1 MKEKTDSGIY
11 DNRVESAAGQSLS
24 NLVKN
29 VKADYGVKHILVW
42 HTLTGYWGGV
52 QVDEKEGDKGGDNGY
67 NNTHQSTMSKYLP
80 SVTYADMTRTMH
92 RMSVAQTLD
101 LEPFHSL
108 GIGLIDPSK
117 IGLFYKD
124 YHKNLR
130 KMGVDGVKVDAQALI
145 ASLRGSKGGGY
156 ELASNYHTALKSSVG
171 DIFGGRRKEEEGKAA
186 VREIDKRIE
195 SGYNVELNV
204 DGNENIMTNMEKYE
218 DENENENENDAE
230 VPMEYPVIHCM
241 GHSQGVLLSLAA
253 LYDSLDHTLDLDI
266 PHNTHSSVKQTN
278 THTRTRI
285 QQSNERA
292 RRAPVI
298 RGSDDF
304 WPLDDAS
311 HGPHLYVNAFN
322 SLLLS
327 HIAVQDWDM
336 FQSSLGR
343 SSRMHAC
350 ARAVSGGPVYV
361 SDKPTEH
368 DGDIINHLAFP
379 DGSLP
384 RCLRNARPPSR
395 SLFLDPQEQSNTP
408 LLLQNINPS
417 GGLVIAAFNILG
429 AVLENDKDL
438 FRLLQ
443 PSEITWGTPAL
454 QELARDYTAKSS
466 GKTVVPVHEIEEF
479 KDAISIDCNV
489 SAMDIEEV
497 DRGVQKGYRSSDYV
511 AHRFSDGQ
519 LFDCNSVTSDIP
531 LVLKSV
537 YDYDVISFAEKHYFG
552 TSATGR
558 ESTSEQGGE
567 SSGGSVVESDS
578 RSQSDTLEGAQ
589 EERLGTW
596 TKRPEEEPREEREQ
610 LGVNKDKQRQ
620 GEQDIRGSIGDNTQ
634 KDNNI
639 LSRSDK
645 WIAVIGA
652 RNKFNPGGCVLSV
665 DLKGSELQLE
675 LLGCG
680 DYMIVTNHPLLHSH
694 ASVLSS
700 IPLRQGD
707 GKGHK
712 NYSIATNISSSS
724 AGVMQSD
731 SSIITATTNTVS
743 NKSTCTNT
751 SLYVLNL
758 NVKLV
763 PLGTDAPH
771 PIDDVVRNVKP
782 TSPSASFSTS
792 TCATGSASARDEGDQ
807 GAIVTIK
814 FLQRLFESQDL
825 L

>member
-1 MKEKTDSGIY
+1 VKENEDMKTVKEKTDSGLN
-11 DNRVESAAGQSLS
+11 DNRIQGVAGQSLL

-29 VKADYGVKHILVW
+29 VKADYDVKHMLVW

-52 QVDEKEGDKGGDNGY
+52 QVDDKEGYKEG
-67 NNTHQSTMSKYLP
+67 NNNSQQSTMSNYLP

-108 GIGLIDPSK
+108 GIGLIDPAK

-130 KMGVDGVKVDAQALI
+130 EMGVDGVKVDAQALI
-145 ASLRGSKGGGY
+145 ASLKGSKGGGY
-156 ELASNYHTALKSSVG
+156 ELASNYHTALKSSIG
-171 DIFGGRRKEEEGKAA
+171 DIFGNKREEDGGRTVVVETKESRAN
-186 VREIDKRIE
+186 I
-195 SGYNVELNV
+195 ELNV
-204 DGNENIMTNMEKYE
+204 EGAGNVMTGVEKK
-218 DENENENENDAE
+218 NESENENDVE

-253 LYDSLDHTLDLDI
+253 LYDSLDSTLDLDI
-266 PHNTHSSVKQTN
+266 SYDAHSSMIHKN
-278 THTRTRI
+278 THTRTRTHI

-343 SSRMHAC
+343 TSRMHAC

-368 DGDIINHLAFP
+368 DGDIINHLAYP

-395 SLFLDPQEQSNTP
+395 SLFLDPQKQSNTP

-417 GGLVIAAFNILG
+417 GGMVIAAFHVLG

-438 FRLLQ
+438 FRLLR
-443 PSEITWGTPAL
+443 PSEITWDTPAL
-454 QELARDYTAKSS
+454 QELARDYSAKSS
-466 GKTVVPVHEIEEF
+466 GKTVVPVHEIDEF

-489 SAMDIEEV
+489 CAMDVEEA
-497 DRGVQKGYRSSDYV
+497 DRGVQKGCRTGDYV
-511 AHRFSDGQ
+511 AHRLSDGQ
-519 LFDCNSVTSDIP
+519 LFDCITVSSDVP
-531 LVLKSV
+531 VVLKTV
-537 YDYDVISFAEKHYFG
+537 YDYDVISFAEKHYFAK
-552 TSATGR
+552 SAIAR
-558 ESTSEQGGE
+558 ESGIEEVGE
-567 SSGGSVVESDS
+567 SRGSVVESDE
-578 RSQSDTLEGAQ
+578 RSQSVTVEGVQ
-589 EERLGTW
+589 EERSGTW
-596 TKRPEEEPREEREQ
+596 TKGSKAEPREGREQ
-610 LGVNKDKQRQ
+610 LVEDKDKQGRR
-620 GEQDIRGSIGDNTQ
+620 EQDIRGSKGDNTQ
-634 KDNNI
+634 KDNDL
-639 LSRSDK
+639 LSRSYEDK

-652 RNKFNPGGCVLSV
+652 RNKYNPGGSVLSV
-665 DLKGSELQLE
+665 SLKGSELQLD

-680 DYMIVTNHPLLHSH
+680 DYMMVTNDPLLHSY
-694 ASVLSS
+694 ATVLSS
-700 IPLRQGD
+700 LPLGEED

-712 NYSIATNISSSS
+712 KYSISTNLSSSS
-724 AGVMQSD
+724 AGTSQPDCSN
-731 SSIITATTNTVS
+731 STPSNTVGS
-743 NKSTCTNT
+743 NTNS

-758 NVKLV
+758 NVKLISLRTDV
-763 PLGTDAPH
+763 PH
-771 PIDDVVRNVKP
+771 SVDDVVQNMKY
-782 TSPSASFSTS
+782 TSPSASTSTS
-792 TCATGSASARDEGDQ
+792 TCASESGSARDEGDQ
-807 GAIVTIK
+807 GAIVTIN
-814 FLQRLFESQDL
+814 FF
-825 L
+825 